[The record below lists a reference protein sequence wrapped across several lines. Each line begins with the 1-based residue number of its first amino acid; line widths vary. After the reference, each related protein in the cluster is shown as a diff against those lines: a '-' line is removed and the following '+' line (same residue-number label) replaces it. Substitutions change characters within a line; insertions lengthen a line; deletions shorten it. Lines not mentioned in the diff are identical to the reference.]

1 MGVNARE
8 IRPKRGT
15 AMLGALFHV
24 KHRAKAAAKDACT
37 NVPAFARP
45 DRRRLELRPSEGF
58 QRPRPC
64 IARLA
69 TARPTVL
76 LVPLVLLA
84 HSSCSSR
91 SSCSSAYSAACK
103 PHSRMPLVRIPA
115 FREPPAPA
123 HSTLARLSFAQ
134 AALLRALHASTPPHP
149 PVLRFA
155 SPARPRFSLR
165 RTSRFAIL
173 ARPHSPPHLRV
184 PPLSGVPRTPALLLS
199 NILAVLIILSEIIS
213 AIC

>member
-1 MGVNARE
+1 
-8 IRPKRGT
+8 RPHHPRSAT
-15 AMLGALFHV
+15 AL
-24 KHRAKAAAKDACT
+24 
-37 NVPAFARP
+37 VPFAS
-45 DRRRLELRPSEGF
+45 RLELRPSEGF

-69 TARPTVL
+69 TR
-76 LVPLVLLA
+76 
-84 HSSCSSR
+84 SSR

-115 FREPPAPA
+115 FREPHAPA

-134 AALLRALHASTPPHP
+134 AALLRALRASTPPRP

-173 ARPHSPPHLRV
+173 ARPHSPPRL
-184 PPLSGVPRTPALLLS
+184 
-199 NILAVLIILSEIIS
+199 
-213 AIC
+213 

>member
-1 MGVNARE
+1 MPARTSLPS
-8 IRPKRGT
+8 RDPT
-15 AMLGALFHV
+15 A
-24 KHRAKAAAKDACT
+24 
-37 NVPAFARP
+37 
-45 DRRRLELRPSEGF
+45 RRLELRPSEGF

-69 TARPTVL
+69 T
-76 LVPLVLLA
+76 
-84 HSSCSSR
+84 CSSH

-115 FREPPAPA
+115 FREPRASA
-123 HSTLARLSFAQ
+123 HSALARLSFAQ
-134 AALLRALHASTPPHP
+134 AALLRALRASMPPRP

-155 SPARPRFSLR
+155 GPSRPRFPLR
-165 RTSRFAIL
+165 QTSRFATSRFASL
-173 ARPHSPPHLRV
+173 ACPHSQPRLRA

>member
-1 MGVNARE
+1 MPVRTSLPS
-8 IRPKRGT
+8 RDPT
-15 AMLGALFHV
+15 A
-24 KHRAKAAAKDACT
+24 
-37 NVPAFARP
+37 
-45 DRRRLELRPSEGF
+45 RRLELRPSEGF

-69 TARPTVL
+69 TCSSHSSCSSRSSCSS
-76 LVPLVLLA
+76 

-115 FREPPAPA
+115 FREPRAPA

-134 AALLRALHASTPPHP
+134 AALLRALRASTPPRP

-173 ARPHSPPHLRV
+173 ARPHSPPRLRV
-184 PPLSGVPRTPALLLS
+184 PPLSGVPALLLFS
-199 NILAVLIILSEIIS
+199 S
-213 AIC
+213 AIYLQY